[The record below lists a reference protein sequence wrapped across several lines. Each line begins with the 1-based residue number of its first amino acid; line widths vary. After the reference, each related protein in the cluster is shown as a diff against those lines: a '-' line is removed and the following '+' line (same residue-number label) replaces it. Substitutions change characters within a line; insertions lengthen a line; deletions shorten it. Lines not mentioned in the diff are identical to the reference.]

1 MRVREEGKPVAMF
14 STAFTAATMTNKDK
28 IKYLKR
34 YITLDREID
43 RKLKEVDCWRAKLSR
58 LTPVYSSQPKGGGT
72 IYSRTEEII
81 IKIADMEEAINAD
94 IDKLIDLKQKIERVI
109 ESVPD
114 DKERLLLKY
123 RYLDGKTFEW
133 IAAEMN
139 YHWRSVHKIHISAL
153 SKINLGSK
161 GQY

>member
-1 MRVREEGKPVAMF
+1 VAMF
-14 STAFTAATMTNKDK
+14 TTANPEVEINNRDK

-81 IKIADMEEAINAD
+81 IKITDMEEAINAD
-94 IDKLIDLKQKIERVI
+94 IDKLIDLKQEIERVI
-109 ESVPD
+109 DSVPN
-114 DKERLLLKY
+114 DKERILLKY

-133 IAAEMN
+133 IAAEMH
-139 YHWRSVHKIHISAL
+139 YSWRQIHRLHSRAL
-153 SKINLGSK
+153 TNLKMS
-161 GQY
+161 